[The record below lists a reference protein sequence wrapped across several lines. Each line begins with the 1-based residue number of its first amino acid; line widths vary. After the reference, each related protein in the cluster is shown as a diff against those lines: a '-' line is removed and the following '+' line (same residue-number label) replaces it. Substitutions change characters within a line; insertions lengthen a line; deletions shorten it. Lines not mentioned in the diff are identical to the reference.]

1 MATETQEVKLL
12 DDLASFDVQDKLM
25 VYSKKYNKL
34 GFLPAGLL
42 SSSSGY
48 AARRWNVNNSSPIG
62 EAVGDIDYLRNLPS
76 LLGLGSYLVD
86 NNHSRRKL
94 DPTNHYKFADGNVA
108 ALDGSMGHYM
118 WGWGTNWYYSWW
130 VEGNYY
136 YEAASLKPI
145 LGRMNYAIPVASMSA
160 IGGSVVDR
168 DTDTLVSY
176 INNSARYR
184 GGNNDATKDATYTTQ
199 LGRTASYISPIECST
214 MAVKNGNGWNSLF
227 YGHHAMAAALS
238 RIIFGTRHLQT
249 GFNPN
254 KDANGLF
261 QGGLGAGVSAAGSW
275 WSDVDKFNY
284 YGFLPTDVGISMA
297 DGCGEV
303 PFTVKGASGET
314 LQTVNVPV
322 FFGYKNMFGYQ
333 NKWEY
338 GIIIQKAAD
347 GSTGDVYVLPKFYSE
362 FNYNSLAGL
371 KKVGT
376 IPAGNGYISQLNM
389 THLCHKPTGNIG
401 SSSTYYADHQYN
413 NNSTGLRVSAVGGI
427 ASSGDAAGP
436 EYLTAN
442 SASSAVVASY
452 GSPLCETAS
461 DWDTTPVLVV

>member
-12 DDLASFDVQDKLM
+12 EDLASFDIADKLM
-25 VYSKKYNKL
+25 VYSNKYNKL

-76 LLGLGSYLVD
+76 LLGLGCYLVD
-86 NNHSRRKL
+86 NNHNRRKL

-168 DTDTLVSY
+168 DTNTLVSY

-184 GGNNDATKDATYTTQ
+184 GGNNDATKDLAFNTM
-199 LGRTASYISPIECST
+199 LGRTASMLSASKLST
-214 MAVKNGNGWNSLF
+214 MGQKNGQGWDALF

-249 GFNPN
+249 AFNPN
-254 KDANGLF
+254 KDSNGLF
-261 QGGLGAGVSAAGSW
+261 QGGLGPGVTNAGSW
-275 WSDVDKFNY
+275 WGSEFENY
-284 YGFLPTDVGISMA
+284 AFLPTSAGVEIA

-303 PFTVKGASGET
+303 PFAVLGSSGNT
-314 LQTVNVPV
+314 LQTVTIPV

-333 NKWEY
+333 NKWEVKK
-338 GIIIQKAAD
+338 IFSMNAD
-347 GSTGDVYVLPKFYSE
+347 TSGDVYVTPKFYSE
-362 FNYNSLAGL
+362 FNWTLAGM
-371 KKVGT
+371 KKVATLAPG
-376 IPAGNGYISQLNM
+376 IDYISKLSMEN
-389 THLCHKPTGNIG
+389 LCHTPTMLGG
-401 SSSTYYADHQYN
+401 SPSTHYADRSY
-413 NNSTGLRVSAVGGI
+413 SSITSGLRVSAVGGH
-427 ASSGDAAGP
+427 AYNGGTAGP
-436 EYLTAN
+436 EYLYAN
-442 SASSAVVASY
+442 IASSTVYAHY

>member
-12 DDLASFDVQDKLM
+12 EDLASFDIADKLM
-25 VYSKKYNKL
+25 VYSNKYNKL

-76 LLGLGSYLVD
+76 LLGLGCYLVD
-86 NNHSRRKL
+86 NNHNRRKL

-160 IGGSVVDR
+160 IGGGVIDR

-184 GGNNDATKDATYTTQ
+184 GGNNNATLDGAYNTQ
-199 LGRTASYISPIECST
+199 LGRAASNLSAISFSS
-214 MAVKNGNGWNSLF
+214 MAVKNGPGWNSLF
-227 YGHHAMAAALS
+227 YAHHAMAAALS

-249 GFNPN
+249 AFNPN

-261 QGGLGAGVSAAGSW
+261 QGGLGPGVSNVNSTQ
-275 WSDVDKFNY
+275 WSDKFGY
-284 YGFLPTDVGISMA
+284 HSFVPTDIGIDLA
-297 DGCGEV
+297 DGCGEAPYAV
-303 PFTVKGASGET
+303 PDHDGTT
-314 LQTVNVPV
+314 WTNVNVPV
-322 FFGYKNMFGYQ
+322 FFGYKNMFGLL

-338 GIIIQKAAD
+338 GLIIDKAAD
-347 GSTGDVYVLPKFYSE
+347 GSTGDVYILAKFYSE

-389 THLCHKPTGNIG
+389 THLCHKPTENIG
-401 SSSTYYADHQYN
+401 SESTYYADYQYN
-413 NNSTGLRVSAVGGI
+413 NTSTGLRVSAVGGN
-427 ASSGDAAGP
+427 ANYGGYAGP
-436 EYLTAN
+436 EYLLAAN
-442 SASSAVVASY
+442 APSSVYGDY
-452 GSPLCETAS
+452 GSPLCETES